1 MYLCRPKHPIIYI
14 NFIAMSRKKFLKYA
28 LIIPVLTV
36 FWATAGANILSAEE
50 VKITVDK
57 TVHDFGTVKE
67 DKGTV
72 NAVFT
77 VKNTTK
83 SPIVLS
89 EVRASCGCTTPDWT
103 KEPIAPGKTGKVT
116 ATYNPKGNAGPFEK
130 SVTINVSV
138 GDEIQTIVVKIRG
151 TVAE

>member
-1 MYLCRPKHPIIYI
+1 MPRKHPIINI
-14 NFIAMSRKKFLKYA
+14 NFIAMSGKIFFKYA
-28 LIIPVLTV
+28 LIIPILMG
-36 FWATAGANILSAEE
+36 FWATAGANILSEAEE
-50 VKITVDK
+50 GKITVDK

-67 DKGTV
+67 DNGKV

-77 VKNTTK
+77 IKNTTK

-103 KEPIAPGKTGKVT
+103 KEPIAPGKTGKIT
-116 ATYNPKGNAGPFEK
+116 ATYNPKGNVGPFEK

-138 GDEIQTIVVKIRG
+138 GDTIQTIVVKIKG
-151 TVAE
+151 TVTVAE